1 MANKKVYYQG
11 CISQE
16 WRDCYLLECTD
27 RDKCPQFQKWNS
39 EEQKKYQEERVRNG
53 EKL

>member
-16 WRDCYLLECTD
+16 WRDCYLWECTE